1 VDALETVLVI
11 KDPVIRFEALK
22 RVDGFKAVL
31 TDTFINR
38 KLFDALLLGFGDKKN
53 DDARLLALMGIMLAI
68 AIAPRLSRKNRSD
81 RLLRVVKRLEVDRS
95 PKIRTNAVIFYG
107 RLAPDL
113 SESLRTKHAVS
124 KAKSA
129 FC

>member
-1 VDALETVLVI
+1 MDALETVLVI

-53 DDARLLALMGIMLAI
+53 DDARLLALMGML

-129 FC
+129 CC

>member
-1 VDALETVLVI
+1 MDALETVLVI

-53 DDARLLALMGIMLAI
+53 DDARLLALMGML

>member
-1 VDALETVLVI
+1 MDALETVLVI

-53 DDARLLALMGIMLAI
+53 DDARLLALMAML
-68 AIAPRLSRKNRSD
+68 AIAPRLQG
-81 RLLRVVKRLEVDRS
+81 
-95 PKIRTNAVIFYG
+95 AM
-107 RLAPDL
+107 
-113 SESLRTKHAVS
+113 
-124 KAKSA
+124 
-129 FC
+129 